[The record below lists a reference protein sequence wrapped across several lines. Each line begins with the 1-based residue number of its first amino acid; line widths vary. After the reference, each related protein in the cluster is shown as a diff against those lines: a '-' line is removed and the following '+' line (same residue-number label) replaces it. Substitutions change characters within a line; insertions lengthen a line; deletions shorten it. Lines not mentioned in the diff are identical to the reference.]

1 MALQLDSTT
10 HRAWRK
16 CALSA
21 PLAFI
26 SFGQR
31 ERLNIRVLCRP
42 SGSLLQEPGKDRR
55 AGVIACVYRWPEA
68 LTATPTPPEK
78 HTESQVHTVGS
89 SSQVVQQRHGWAGTE
104 DGGFHQVLHVRD
116 GSAIQA
122 GAGRRFKVHFPA
134 WAPGLFLAISQR
146 SKVAIVA
153 VNSRRD
159 ALQRKT
165 LIELIYPHS

>member
-1 MALQLDSTT
+1 MALRLESTT

-26 SFGQR
+26 SFGHR
-31 ERLNIRVLCRP
+31 ESLNFSVLGRR
-42 SGSLLQEPGKDRR
+42 LLQEPGRARR

-78 HTESQVHTVGS
+78 HTESPDPHCWS
-89 SSQVVQQRHGWAGTE
+89 SSQVVQQHHGWAGTE

-116 GSAIQA
+116 RSATQA

-134 WAPGLFLAISQR
+134 WAPGLFLATSQR
-146 SKVAIVA
+146 SEVAIVA
-153 VNSRRD
+153 DNSRRD
-159 ALQRKT
+159 ALQRT
-165 LIELIYPHS
+165 LMELIYPHS